1 MNQLK
6 IGAFLSYLNLFI
18 SNIFGIL
25 LTPFIIICLGDADY
39 GLYTTMGALVIYFS
53 ILDFGLKNTVFR
65 FVSLYQ
71 LEKNQEKEKEFLST
85 TLFISIIIMLLM
97 GVLGIILYFQ
107 LDNLYKNS
115 FTTLELIKAKKMYIL
130 LVLSLMVGFPGN
142 VIFGICNGYQEFV
155 FSRLSLII
163 RYLTRAI
170 LIIILLRYNGDSL
183 SLVWVDFLMNFI
195 HIIISF
201 IFVIYKLKIDF
212 SVKFINSKIIKE
224 IFAYSIWVFIVVIIS
239 RTQWLSGQFLLGI
252 TTNTT
257 TVAYYGIAVLLGT
270 YYTLFASTFQELLFP
285 KATEFNSKKLNGEQL
300 TYQIIKIAR
309 LIFYILLPIL
319 IGFYFFG
326 EEFLTLWI
334 DENYLKSW
342 TITFLIMLTL
352 TIPLTL
358 EFGISIIQAQNN
370 LKKFSIFNLVI
381 LMFFVILGYFLSYDY
396 GSTGYIICILISII
410 ISTIVNVI
418 LFKKIFDFKIYYF
431 FKEVFFKNII
441 TIFII
446 LIAGYFINKLFININ
461 WFVFISKLLILSILY
476 FTTLYFFSLNNEE
489 KNIINKIVSK
499 FYVILPIKKN
509 KK

>member
-25 LTPFIIICLGDADY
+25 LTPYIIICLGDADY

-85 TLFISIIIMLLM
+85 TLFISLLIMLVM
-97 GVLGIILYFQ
+97 GIFGIILYFQ
-107 LDNLYKNS
+107 LDNIYKNS
-115 FTTLELIKAKKMYIL
+115 LTTLELIKAKKMFIL

-142 VIFGICNGYQEFV
+142 VVYGICNGYQEFI

-170 LIIILLRYNGDSL
+170 LIIILLKFNGDSL
-183 SLVWVDFLMNFI
+183 SLVWIDFLMNFI

-201 IFVIYKLKIDF
+201 IFVIYKLKIHF
-212 SVKFINSKIIKE
+212 SIKFINSMIIKE
-224 IFAYSIWVFIVVIIS
+224 IFAYSIWVFVVVIIS
-239 RTQWLSGQFLLGI
+239 RTQWLSGQLILGI

-270 YYTLFASTFQELLFP
+270 YYTLFASTFQELLLP
-285 KATEFNSKKLNGEQL
+285 KATEINSKNLNGEQL
-300 TYQIIKIAR
+300 TFQIIKVAR
-309 LIFYILLPIL
+309 IILFILLPIL
-319 IGFYFFG
+319 TGFYFFG
-326 EEFLTLWI
+326 EDFLTLWI
-334 DENYLKSW
+334 NENYIKSW

-358 EFGISIIQAQNN
+358 EFGISIIQAQNT
-370 LKKFSIFNLVI
+370 LKEFSIFNLVI

-410 ISTIVNVI
+410 ISTLINI
-418 LFKKIFDFKIYYF
+418 LLFKKLFDFKIYNF
-431 FKEVFFKNII
+431 FKEVFFKNLI
-441 TIFII
+441 TIFI
-446 LIAGYFINKLFININ
+446 LIIVGYFINQLFINVN
-461 WFVFISKLLILSILY
+461 WFIFLYKLLILSVLY
-476 FTTLYFFSLNNEE
+476 YTTIYFISLNIEE

-499 FYVILPIKKN
+499 FYVILPIKKR
-509 KK
+509 K